1 MYLCPKPYKQNPVYL
16 YKHQLSNKKCC
27 TFDFRYV
34 SMCSSAGDTATNQG
48 NRDMNNFKSCNAHIT
63 EELERQVRLIE
74 SAMKAVEEGEL
85 ERARLFSN
93 SAQRCANEVSSFLGA
108 MIEDSAA

>member
-1 MYLCPKPYKQNPVYL
+1 VLKQKRPR
-16 YKHQLSNKKCC
+16 K
-27 TFDFRYV
+27 RPIP
-34 SMCSSAGDTATNQG
+34 
-48 NRDMNNFKSCNAHIT
+48 REIDMNNFKSCTAHIT

-74 SAMKAVEEGEL
+74 SAMKSVEEGEL